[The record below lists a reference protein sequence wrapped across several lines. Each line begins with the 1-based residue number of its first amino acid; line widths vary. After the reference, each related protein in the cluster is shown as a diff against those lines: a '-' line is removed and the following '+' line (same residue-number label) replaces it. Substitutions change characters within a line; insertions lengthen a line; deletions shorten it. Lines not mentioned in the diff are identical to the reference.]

1 MRTNQLTEDTLRSL
15 SEVEADEPVVVS
27 LLLNLDPREFAAP
40 PARESQINSLLS
52 ELNALLDDDALSR
65 DAVESLQADR
75 ERLETFL
82 RDGDLDLDGAGALA
96 VYASDALEVF
106 EAIKLPDPVDAEVYV
121 DRWPILEPVLGLE
134 DEGDWCVLLVTRET
148 ARIFRGGPTGLR
160 EVRGVESDVKNQH
173 SAGGWSQARFERS
186 VEREVEW
193 HLERAT
199 DLLFRQFKRRP
210 FAHLVIGAN
219 DESLR
224 PALTGE
230 THSYLTERIR
240 GWIDIDE
247 RLASAEEVLEAVGG
261 VMDAHLEQTERELL
275 ERLAA
280 ERATDGR
287 AAEGVEAV
295 LPALVEEKVE
305 TLLVRDGAE
314 APGVKCVTCGWMG
327 PAGVARCP
335 VDDTALDQVEN
346 IVEPAIQSALQQ
358 SASVHVV
365 REPYGQ
371 DGERL
376 GAPLAALLRY

>member
-52 ELNALLDDDALSR
+52 ELSALLADDALSR

-82 RDGDLDLDGAGALA
+82 RDGDLDLDGAGAVA

-106 EAIKLPDPVDAEVYV
+106 EAIKLPNPVDAEVYV

-199 DLLFRQFKRRP
+199 ELLFRQFKRRP
-210 FAHLVIGAN
+210 FAHLVVGAN
-219 DESLR
+219 NESLR

-230 THSYLTERIR
+230 THAYLTERIR
-240 GWIDIDE
+240 GWVDIDE
-247 RLASAEEVLEAVGG
+247 RLASPEEVLEAVRG
-261 VMDAHLEQTERELL
+261 VIDEYLEAEQKALFERFSAE
-275 ERLAA
+275 AA
-280 ERATDGR
+280 THGR
-287 AAEGVEAV
+287 AAEGLQDV
-295 LPALVEEKVE
+295 LAALVERKVE
-305 TLLVRDGAE
+305 TLLVPEGAE
-314 APGVKCVTCGWMG
+314 APGTKCVTCGWLG
-327 PAGVARCP
+327 PAGRQSCP
-335 VDDTALDQVEN
+335 VDETTLDAVEN
-346 IVEPAIQSALQQ
+346 IVEPAIQAALQQ
-358 SASVHVV
+358 SARVHVI
-365 REPYGQ
+365 RDEP
-371 DGERL
+371 DMTAPFD
-376 GAPLAALLRY
+376 APLAALLRY